1 MNSHRPPVEASLL
14 LVDDDRLVTDA
25 LVAAF
30 DREADLRV
38 VGTAASIIA
47 LEALPAR
54 IRRVDMAL
62 VDYRLPDGSGA
73 DAIRRVRRAW
83 PAAGILAVTGAPG
96 EIPLLESVAA
106 GASGFVA
113 KSEPYAALLAAMRRA
128 LRGEVVLD
136 AEAIRI
142 LAARR
147 DALRAGERPE
157 MEPLTARERQVLGL
171 LAEGLGSTEICE
183 RLAFGNETL
192 RSHVSSIL
200 TKTGGRNRLEAVTI
214 ALAAGAIAPPLPG
227 SSRT

>member
-1 MNSHRPPVEASLL
+1 MSLRRAPVEAALL

-38 VGTAASIIA
+38 VATAASIIA

-54 IRRVDMAL
+54 VRRVEIAL
-62 VDYRLPDGSGA
+62 VDYRLPDGSGS

-83 PAAGILAVTGAPG
+83 PSAAILAVTGAPG

-113 KSEPYAALLAAMRRA
+113 KSEPYAALLSAMRRA
-128 LRGEVVLD
+128 LRGEIVLD

-171 LAEGLGSTEICE
+171 LAEGLGSTEICK
-183 RLAFGNETL
+183 RLTFGNETL

-200 TKTGGRNRLEAVTI
+200 TKTGGRNRLEAVSI

-227 SSRT
+227 TPRT